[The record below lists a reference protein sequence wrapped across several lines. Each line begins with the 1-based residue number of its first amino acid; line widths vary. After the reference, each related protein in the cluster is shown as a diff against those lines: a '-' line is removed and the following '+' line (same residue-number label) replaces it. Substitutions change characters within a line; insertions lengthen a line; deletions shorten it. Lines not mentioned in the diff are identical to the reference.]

1 MGDNLPADGLVADR
15 FELEAG
21 QLIIK
26 KLNLE
31 SMTKVRRAAPGLQL
45 PSVTE
50 IKLTN
55 GLQAL
60 LINLSNSPVMGFDI
74 SFRAGDYRC
83 PAGKPELA
91 HFLEHLVCEAT
102 EDYPSPGEFTRAV
115 RLNGGWFNASTTSTN
130 VEYEFAAPDF
140 DWQRVFDL
148 ALAAVSWPLFL
159 PAGFS
164 TEREVIRR
172 ELTRR
177 LDSPPEVLRGEVLPQ
192 IGFSVL
198 RTAERLAKLDAIGL
212 ADIKRYYR
220 RTHGPN
226 NARLLVAG
234 HLPPARRRW
243 IKRQLEQL
251 SWSSDSVRRP
261 PLPPEKLK
269 GQGLI
274 HVPDAKVEAVYYY
287 LGFVNNRRS
296 LNLVESD
303 AMSIV
308 EELLLAGL
316 ASRIYGRARQ
326 QGLVYAMGGEID
338 STETSSHFDCEGE
351 VGVDKLEPL
360 IDLILAEIKRLL
372 AGDLD
377 PAELEQIKRWI
388 LGGFCLRRLTPGDWL
403 DHYSGRYTEEDLVIP
418 ADFRSRLEA
427 INCELVLELF
437 RYVFRPRDWTLGLL
451 GAVPAPLRRRLEA
464 KLDRWC
470 AELDI

>member
-1 MGDNLPADGLVADR
+1 MDWLPIGSSLSRLAYHER
-15 FELEAG
+15 
-21 QLIIK
+21 
-26 KLNLE
+26 LNLE
-31 SMTKVRRAAPGLQL
+31 PMTKVRRAAPGLQL

-50 IKLTN
+50 IKLTD

-60 LINLSNSPVMGFDI
+60 FINLPNSPVMEFDI

-83 PAGKPELA
+83 PASKPELA
-91 HFLEHLVCEAT
+91 HFLEHLVLGAT

-115 RLNGGWFNASTTSTN
+115 RLNGGWCNASTGSVN
-130 VEYEFAAPDF
+130 VGYEFAAPDF

-148 ALAAVSWPLFL
+148 MLVAVSRPLFL
-159 PAGFS
+159 PAVSS
-164 TEREVIRR
+164 TEREVIRQ

-177 LDSPPEVLRGEVLPQ
+177 LDSPPGVLQDEVLPQ
-192 IGFSVL
+192 IGFSAL
-198 RTAERLAKLDAIGL
+198 RTADRLAKLDAIGL

-220 RTHGPN
+220 RTHGPH

-274 HVPDAKVEAVYYY
+274 HVPDAKVEVVYYY

-303 AMSIV
+303 AMYIAV
-308 EELLLAGL
+308 ELLLVDT

-326 QGLVYAMGGEID
+326 QGLVYAMDGEAG
-338 STETSSHFDCEGE
+338 STETSNYFDFEGE

-360 IDLILAEIKRLL
+360 VDLILVEVKRLL

-377 PAELEQIKRWI
+377 PAELEQIKRRM
-388 LGGFCLRRLTPGDWL
+388 LGGFCLGRLTPGAWL
-403 DHYSGRYTEEDLVIP
+403 DHYLGWYTEKDLVVP
-418 ADFRSRLEA
+418 AALQSRLDV

-437 RYVFRPRDWTLGLL
+437 RHVFRPRDWTLGLL